1 MLKLDVN
8 FFDWTILAIY
18 FTLVV
23 AIGVMA
29 RRAIATSEDFL
40 LAGRSLPDDHAI
52 LSTPEVAALH
62 TADRAMARLESTY
75 S

>member
-40 LAGRSLPDDHAI
+40 LAGRSLPA
-52 LSTPEVAALH
+52 
-62 TADRAMARLESTY
+62 
-75 S
+75 